1 MADYNNK
8 PKDPNWVCTFS
19 LKKNANKAPKPG
31 MSPEEIKSLAK
42 RPDFVLVDSDKLNKK
57 GEPFKKNFTINGSWC
72 EGSGYIQ
79 EDKSLKITIKKTGTT
94 GAAQP
99 AQGGTDFMDQF

>member
-19 LKKNANKAPKPG
+19 LKKNANKDPSKP
-31 MSPEEIKSLAK
+31 ETKN

-94 GAAQP
+94 DAAQP
-99 AQGGTDFMDQF
+99 AQGGADFMDQF

>member
-8 PKDPNWVCTFS
+8 PKDPIWVCTFS
-19 LKKNANKAPKPG
+19 LKKNANKDPSKP
-31 MSPEEIKSLAK
+31 ETKN
-42 RPDFVLVDSDKLNKK
+42 RPDFVLVDSEKLNKK

-99 AQGGTDFMDQF
+99 AQGGSDFMDQF

>member
-19 LKKNANKAPKPG
+19 LKKNPNKDPSKP
-31 MSPEEIKSLAK
+31 ETKN

-79 EDKSLKITIKKTGTT
+79 EDKSLKITIKKTGTAD
-94 GAAQP
+94 AAQP
-99 AQGGTDFMDQF
+99 AQGGADFMDQF

>member
-19 LKKNANKAPKPG
+19 LKKNPNKDPSKP
-31 MSPEEIKSLAK
+31 ETKN
-42 RPDFVLVDSDKLNKK
+42 RPDFVLVDSEKLNKK

-94 GAAQP
+94 GAAQT
-99 AQGGTDFMDQF
+99 AQGGSDFMDQF

>member
-19 LKKNANKAPKPG
+19 LKKNANKDPNKP
-31 MSPEEIKSLAK
+31 ETKN

-99 AQGGTDFMDQF
+99 AQGGSDFMDQF

>member
-1 MADYNNK
+1 MADYSNK

-19 LKKNANKAPKPG
+19 LKKNANKDPNKP
-31 MSPEEIKSLAK
+31 ETKN
-42 RPDFVLVDSDKLNKK
+42 RPDFVLVDSEKLNKK

-94 GAAQP
+94 DAAQP
-99 AQGGTDFMDQF
+99 AQGGADFMDQF

>member
-19 LKKNANKAPKPG
+19 LKKNANKDPSKP
-31 MSPEEIKSLAK
+31 ETKN
-42 RPDFVLVDSDKLNKK
+42 RPDFVLVDSEKLNKK

-94 GAAQP
+94 DAAQP
-99 AQGGTDFMDQF
+99 AQGGADFMDQF

>member
-19 LKKNANKAPKPG
+19 LKKNPNKDPSKP
-31 MSPEEIKSLAK
+31 ETKN
-42 RPDFVLVDSDKLNKK
+42 RPDFVLVDSEKLNKK

-79 EDKSLKITIKKTGTT
+79 EDKSLKITIKKTGTAD
-94 GAAQP
+94 AAQP
-99 AQGGTDFMDQF
+99 AQGGADFMDQF

>member
-19 LKKNANKAPKPG
+19 LKKNANKDPNKP
-31 MSPEEIKSLAK
+31 ETKN
-42 RPDFVLVDSDKLNKK
+42 RPDFVLVDSEKLNKK

-94 GAAQP
+94 DAAQP
-99 AQGGTDFMDQF
+99 AQGGADFMDQF

>member
-8 PKDPNWVCTFS
+8 PMDPNWVCTFS
-19 LKKNANKAPKPG
+19 LKKNANKDPSKP
-31 MSPEEIKSLAK
+31 ETKN
-42 RPDFVLVDSDKLNKK
+42 RPDFVLVDSEKLNKK

-99 AQGGTDFMDQF
+99 AQGGSDVMDQF

>member
-19 LKKNANKAPKPG
+19 LKKNANKDPNKP
-31 MSPEEIKSLAK
+31 ETKN

-94 GAAQP
+94 GAAQS